1 VSPGALLEVPM
12 TADVSSPYTGA
23 APAKHTGFR
32 VAVGVLGVAAVVL
45 GIVLLFNPTA
55 AARTLALLLGL
66 SLVLGGLLE
75 IASGWATGSRAAAII
90 LGGILVIGGVLAIA
104 WPGVTLKALVLITA
118 LSLIL
123 HGIGR
128 VGLAIVARR
137 EIPGWGWL
145 VLAGAIN
152 VLVGV
157 LALLWPHVTVRV
169 LAFILGLQV
178 LLFGVLLVAAAFI
191 GPRAREGV

>member
-1 VSPGALLEVPM
+1 M
-12 TADVSSPYTGA
+12 TADVSSPYADA
-23 APAKHTGFR
+23 APAKHTGLR
-32 VAVGVLGVAAVVL
+32 IAVGVLGAAAIVV
-45 GIVLLFNPTA
+45 GIVLLFDPVA

-66 SLVLGGLLE
+66 ALFLGGILE
-75 IASGWATGSRAAAII
+75 IAAGWDSPRRVGSFV
-90 LGGILVIGGVLAIA
+90 LGGILVVGGILAA
-104 WPGVTLKALVLITA
+104 VWPGVTIKALVLITA

-128 VGLAIVARR
+128 VGIAIVARD

-152 VLVGV
+152 VLFGV
-157 LALLWPHVTVRV
+157 LALLWPEVTIRV

-178 LLFGVLLVAAAFI
+178 ALFGVLLVASAFI